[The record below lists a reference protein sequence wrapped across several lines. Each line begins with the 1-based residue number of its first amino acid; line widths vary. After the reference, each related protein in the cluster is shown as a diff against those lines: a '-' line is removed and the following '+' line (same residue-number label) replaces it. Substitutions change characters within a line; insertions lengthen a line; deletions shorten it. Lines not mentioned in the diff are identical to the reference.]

1 MTVSPPAGFDSRPI
15 TPLPQRILLVENS
28 RTFTTMLREAIEQRL
43 ELPVSVASSL
53 AEAGA
58 LLDAEDD
65 WFLVLTGLVLSDG
78 DRDGV
83 VAYFVERG
91 LPTIVVSSVYDEDLR
106 RRVLQQDI
114 IDYVLKNTPG
124 SLDYLVWLVQRLE
137 RNRRISAL
145 VVDDSPSARGYA
157 ASLLAMY
164 GYRVAEA
171 GDGQAALQA
180 LEADP
185 AIRLAIVDQ
194 EMPGMDGVELTRRL
208 RALRARDRVAVIG
221 ISGNSDPS
229 LIPRFLKN
237 GANDFLRK
245 PFSREEFFCR
255 VSQNVDQL
263 ELIGTL
269 QDLATRDFL
278 TGLPNRQQLQQQL
291 DKILVDGGRLQH
303 RVAVLCVGLDDFK
316 GINEQFSY
324 QVGDQLLL
332 ALADRLRAHS
342 GRLGAL
348 ARLGGDQFA
357 LVQANIEQPYEAA
370 ELAQSI
376 LDDLEVPF
384 DLDHHQQIRLRATIG
399 ITLFPE
405 DGDSTEKLLQKAEQ
419 TMTLAKA
426 RSRNRYQFYIASVD
440 SEMRRRRE
448 LEKDLRE
455 ALPRNQLYLV
465 YQPQISYR
473 DHRVVGVEAL
483 LRWQHPELGMVPP
496 DQFIPL
502 AEQNGSIISIGE
514 WVLDQACRQL
524 REWHDMGF
532 SELRMAVNLST
543 VQLHHSELPRV
554 VNNLLQAY
562 RLPPRSL
569 ELEVTETGLM
579 EDISTAAQ
587 HLLSLRRSGA
597 LIAIDDFG
605 TGYSSLS
612 YLKSL
617 PLDKI
622 KIDKSFVQ
630 DLLDDDDDATIV
642 RAIIQLGKSLG
653 MQVIAEGVETAEQ
666 ETYIVA
672 QGCHEGQGYHYSK
685 PLSAREL
692 TNFLKQA
699 QRNQVSM
706 L

>member
-1 MTVSPPAGFDSRPI
+1 LKLELKNSLSVKMLRVVLLSALIVGVVLSCAQIVFDAYKTRQAVASDAE
-15 TPLPQRILLVENS
+15 RILDMFRDPSTQAVYSLDREMGMQVIEGLFQDDAVRMASIGHPNETLLAEKERVLKTS
-28 RTFTTMLREAIEQRL
+28 STRWLTDLILGQERSFTTQLVGRSPYSEYYGDLRITLDTATYGEGFIIN
-43 ELPVSVASSL
+43 SFIIFVAGVLRAL
-53 AEAGA
+53 AM
-58 LLDAEDD
+58 
-65 WFLVLTGLVLSDG
+65 GLVL
-78 DRDGV
+78 
-83 VAYFVERG
+83 
-91 LPTIVVSSVYDEDLR
+91 
-106 RRVLQQDI
+106 
-114 IDYVLKNTPG
+114 
-124 SLDYLVWLVQRLE
+124 YLVYHWLLTKPLSKIIEHLTNINPDRPSEHQLPVLEGHEKNELGIWVSTANQLLASIE
-137 RNRRISAL
+137 RNTHLRHEAEN
-145 VVDDSPSARGYA
+145 
-157 ASLLAMY
+157 SLLRMAQY
-164 GYRVAEA
+164 
-171 GDGQAALQA
+171 
-180 LEADP
+180 
-185 AIRLAIVDQ
+185 
-194 EMPGMDGVELTRRL
+194 
-208 RALRARDRVAVIG
+208 
-221 ISGNSDPS
+221 
-229 LIPRFLKN
+229 
-237 GANDFLRK
+237 
-245 PFSREEFFCR
+245 
-255 VSQNVDQL
+255 
-263 ELIGTL
+263 
-269 QDLATRDFL
+269 DFL

-291 DKILVDGGRLQH
+291 DKILVDAGRLQR
-303 RVAVLCVGLDDFK
+303 RVAVICVGLDDFK

-324 QVGDQLLL
+324 QTGDQLLL
-332 ALADRLRAHS
+332 ALADRLRGHS

-357 LVQANIEQPYEAA
+357 LVQADIEQPYEAA
-370 ELAQSI
+370 ELAQNI
-376 LDDLEVPF
+376 LDDLEAPF
-384 DLDHHQQIRLRATIG
+384 ALDQQEIRLRATIG

-419 TMTLAKA
+419 TMTLAKS

-455 ALPRNQLYLV
+455 AMPRNQLYLV

-483 LRWQHPELGMVPP
+483 IRWQHPEHGLVPP
-496 DQFIPL
+496 DLFIPL
-502 AEQNGSIISIGE
+502 AEQNGTIIAIGE

-524 REWHDMGF
+524 REWHDQGF
-532 SELRMAVNLST
+532 SDLRMAVNLST

-554 VNNLLQAY
+554 VNNLLQIY

-630 DLLDDDDDATIV
+630 DLMDDDDDATIV

-653 MQVIAEGVETAEQ
+653 MQVIAEGVETIEQ
-666 ETYIVA
+666 ENYIISE
-672 QGCHEGQGYHYSK
+672 GCHEGQGYFYSK
-685 PLSAREL
+685 PLPAREL
-692 TNFLKQA
+692 LAYLKQA
-699 QRNQVSM
+699 QRTNAAI

>member
-15 TPLPQRILLVENS
+15 PPLPQRILLVENS

-65 WFLVLTGLVLSDG
+65 WFLVLTGLVLADG

-164 GYRVAEA
+164 GYRVAQA
-171 GDGQAALQA
+171 GDGPAALQA

-278 TGLPNRQQLQQQL
+278 TGLPNRRSFLERSQRQLERRAADAGSVAVAMVDIDHFKHINDSLGHEAGDQALRAVAGVLHAHTRPQDLSARFGGEEFCLLVTVEDEDACARHFEQL
-291 DKILVDGGRLQH
+291 RAAVAALELTLGGSTLRMTVSIGVCRMPAHSCTLHALIAEADRQLYLAKAGGRN
-303 RVAVLCVGLDDFK
+303 RV
-316 GINEQFSY
+316 
-324 QVGDQLLL
+324 
-332 ALADRLRAHS
+332 H
-342 GRLGAL
+342 
-348 ARLGGDQFA
+348 
-357 LVQANIEQPYEAA
+357 
-370 ELAQSI
+370 
-376 LDDLEVPF
+376 
-384 DLDHHQQIRLRATIG
+384 G
-399 ITLFPE
+399 ITL
-405 DGDSTEKLLQKAEQ
+405 D
-419 TMTLAKA
+419 
-426 RSRNRYQFYIASVD
+426 
-440 SEMRRRRE
+440 
-448 LEKDLRE
+448 
-455 ALPRNQLYLV
+455 
-465 YQPQISYR
+465 
-473 DHRVVGVEAL
+473 
-483 LRWQHPELGMVPP
+483 
-496 DQFIPL
+496 
-502 AEQNGSIISIGE
+502 
-514 WVLDQACRQL
+514 
-524 REWHDMGF
+524 
-532 SELRMAVNLST
+532 
-543 VQLHHSELPRV
+543 
-554 VNNLLQAY
+554 
-562 RLPPRSL
+562 
-569 ELEVTETGLM
+569 
-579 EDISTAAQ
+579 
-587 HLLSLRRSGA
+587 
-597 LIAIDDFG
+597 
-605 TGYSSLS
+605 
-612 YLKSL
+612 
-617 PLDKI
+617 
-622 KIDKSFVQ
+622 
-630 DLLDDDDDATIV
+630 
-642 RAIIQLGKSLG
+642 
-653 MQVIAEGVETAEQ
+653 ETAC
-666 ETYIVA
+666 V
-672 QGCHEGQGYHYSK
+672 
-685 PLSAREL
+685 L
-692 TNFLKQA
+692 
-699 QRNQVSM
+699 
-706 L
+706 